1 MVVIDLYKNDIT
13 SEEDKNEAR
22 QARPDGLN
30 GSISMDRTKGK
41 PISCIGPLRVKHY
54 EKIRTQ

>member
-41 PISCIGPLRVKHY
+41 LISCIGPL
-54 EKIRTQ
+54 